1 MHGSAREPT
10 ARVFF
15 ALVPP
20 SHIRDALAN
29 LGARIAE
36 RVRGRAV
43 PAENIHLTLAF
54 IGAWP
59 VVRMPVLMDIGARIG
74 SPPIEVVL
82 DTVGAFRR
90 AGVTWIG
97 VSTPPPAL
105 TLLASTLATSLAA
118 AGVPIDARRFHP
130 HLTLAR
136 RCHGAHAVETAG
148 PYRWIAD
155 ATTLVASETRPEGS
169 RYLPLATW
177 ALAQRPV

>member
-1 MHGSAREPT
+1 MRGSAREPT

-20 SHIRDALAN
+20 PHIREG
-29 LGARIAE
+29 LGKLSAQIAE
-36 RVRGRAV
+36 RVHGRAV
-43 PAENIHLTLAF
+43 PSENIHLTLAF

-59 VVRMPVLMDIGARIG
+59 VVRMPVLTDIGARIETQ
-74 SPPIEVVL
+74 PIEVVL

-90 AGVTWIG
+90 AGVAWIG

-118 AGVPIDARRFHP
+118 AGVPVEARRFHP

-148 PYRWIAD
+148 PYRWLAD
-155 ATTLVASETRPEGS
+155 ALTLVASETRPEGS
-169 RYLPLATW
+169 RYSPLATW
-177 ALAQRPV
+177 ALAQHPA

>member
-1 MHGSAREPT
+1 MDGSAHEPT

-20 SHIRDALAN
+20 SPIRDALAK
-29 LGARIAE
+29 LGTQIAE

-43 PAENIHLTLAF
+43 PPENIHLTLAF

-59 VVRMPVLMDIGARIG
+59 VMRMPVLTDIGARMG
-74 SPPIEVVL
+74 AQPIEVVL
-82 DTVGAFRR
+82 DTVGTFRR
-90 AGVTWIG
+90 AGVAWIG

-118 AGVPIDARRFHP
+118 AGVPIEARRFHP

-136 RCHGAHAVETAG
+136 RCQGAHAVETAG

-155 ATTLVASETRPEGS
+155 AMTLVASETRPEGS
-169 RYLPLATW
+169 RYSPLATW
-177 ALAQRPV
+177 ALAQCPA